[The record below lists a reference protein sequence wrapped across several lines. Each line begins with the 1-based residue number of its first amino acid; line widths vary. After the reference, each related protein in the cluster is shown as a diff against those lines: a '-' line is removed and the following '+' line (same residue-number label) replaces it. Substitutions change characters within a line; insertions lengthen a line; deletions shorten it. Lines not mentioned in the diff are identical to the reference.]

1 MEEERIKQIY
11 SNKIEKAIALLQK
24 KYKSINE
31 TYVYLSEKPNQSAD
45 ILRPYENKIGKI
57 WCYIQGL
64 EDIKKDLEERS
75 EYIDGRLTVNKGE
88 RLYAQYSDAD
98 CLAYIEA
105 LDKGFTKED
114 VNNYQ
119 DAIHTIEENKRL
131 ATVTIKNEIGL
142 LDRLIPSLK
151 EGYLR
156 DRNINYEE
164 HFLSQDQVKD
174 EKSRVDSIKKEVE
187 FIKKVNDFDGSKK
200 QFELLQEELEKLDP
214 LHSKTGYEN
223 YFESYANSR
232 RNPEDL
238 TRLKRKMTEE
248 FGLYYDHRLRD
259 EYTTYGM
266 LPELT
271 KKAYTPSDFEALK
284 QEYLENSKPL
294 PSWLEHFEPM
304 SYYLPEGFKVDYN
317 KIMSGI
323 NSLSNQ
329 IELVGEAEAM
339 LEDRRNLALAKFY
352 EAEELLKEEQRKKLA
367 EKGVSEDSIN
377 RIVQNKY
384 MPDLYDIKNE
394 YTYRLLLND
403 VNNGMA
409 FINYFIEEERRIH
422 LEQVA
427 KQFEDLT
434 EKEAENQETKE
445 AEMPKFV
452 F

>member
-57 WCYIQGL
+57 WCYIHGL

-151 EGYLR
+151 ERYLR
-156 DRNINYEE
+156 DMDINFERD
-164 HFLSQDQVKD
+164 FRSQDQVKKK
-174 EKSRVDSIKKEVE
+174 KSDVDRIKKEVE

-214 LHSKTGYEN
+214 LHSKIGYED
-223 YFESYANSR
+223 YFERYANSK

-238 TRLKRKMTEE
+238 TRLKRYMTEE
-248 FGLYYDHRLRD
+248 FGLYYDHKLRD
-259 EYTTYGM
+259 EYTTYGL
-266 LPELT
+266 LPEST
-271 KKAYTPSDFEALK
+271 KEAYKSDSSYIEALK
-284 QEYLENSKPL
+284 QGKNIMP
-294 PSWLEHFEPM
+294 
-304 SYYLPEGFKVDYN
+304 YYLPEDFKVDYN
-317 KIMSGI
+317 KIMVGI
-323 NSLSNQ
+323 KTLSNQ

-427 KQFEDLT
+427 KQFEELT